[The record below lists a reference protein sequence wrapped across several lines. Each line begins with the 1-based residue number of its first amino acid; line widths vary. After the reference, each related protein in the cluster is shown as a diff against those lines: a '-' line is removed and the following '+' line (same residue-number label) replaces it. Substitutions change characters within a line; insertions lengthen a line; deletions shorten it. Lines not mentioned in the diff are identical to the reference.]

1 MMNIKYFSLTFLI
14 SCATGYNN
22 LAQSKLDSLALHASL
37 SGCVQYAI
45 FHQPT
50 IQQAAIDEDIIE
62 KQIQTKLADWYP
74 QLNINYNLQHAFEL
88 PAAYFS
94 GNYIRNGT
102 FNTSNLGISATQNIF
117 NKDLLLAGKTANDIR
132 QQVKQTTSFN
142 KIDIAVNVSKAY
154 YDVLL
159 TKQQL
164 AVLNEAIGRLDK
176 SLKDAVLQYQA
187 GLSDK
192 IDFKRATIALNN
204 AKAQKKQ
211 TEELVAAKLSFLK
224 QLMGYPSEAGL
235 NLAYDTARMEI
246 DAVMD
251 TTKGVQF
258 ENRIEFRLLQ
268 TQQKLLYANQKY
280 YRNAYLPSV
289 SAFGNYNLGYL
300 NNDLFKTYN
309 QTFSNSNIG
318 VLFTMPIFQGNK
330 RILQLRQADLQ
341 LKRIDWDII
350 SLKSKVAAQ
359 YDLALA
365 QYKGL
370 IANYHAQK
378 ENVSLAND
386 VYKTLDLQYKSG
398 IKTYLEVIVAESDLR
413 TAQINFYNALF
424 QLLQAKLDVQKAMGA
439 ISY

>member
-1 MMNIKYFSLTFLI
+1 
-14 SCATGYNN
+14 
-22 LAQSKLDSLALHASL
+22 
-37 SGCVQYAI
+37 
-45 FHQPT
+45 
-50 IQQAAIDEDIIE
+50 
-62 KQIQTKLADWYP
+62 
-74 QLNINYNLQHAFEL
+74 
-88 PAAYFS
+88 
-94 GNYIRNGT
+94 
-102 FNTSNLGISATQNIF
+102 
-117 NKDLLLAGKTANDIR
+117 
-132 QQVKQTTSFN
+132 
-142 KIDIAVNVSKAY
+142 
-154 YDVLL
+154 
-159 TKQQL
+159 
-164 AVLNEAIGRLDK
+164 
-176 SLKDAVLQYQA
+176 
-187 GLSDK
+187 
-192 IDFKRATIALNN
+192 
-204 AKAQKKQ
+204 
-211 TEELVAAKLSFLK
+211 
-224 QLMGYPSEAGL
+224 
-235 NLAYDTARMEI
+235 MEI